1 MKIVRFR
8 DPSGYVRNGK
18 WTENGIIFS
27 GKEYDKNKIEIL
39 PPVDPTKIV
48 CVGLNYKDHAEETN
62 SEIPER
68 PMLFLK
74 TPNTIIGHE
83 DTIELPSGKERVDY
97 EAELAVIIGKQCK
110 NVDKEEAM
118 EVVRG
123 FTCLNDISNRDDQ
136 SKEQNWVRGKSFD
149 NAAPIGPVIAT
160 PDHVSKD
167 AEIKLRLND
176 ELKQES
182 SREQLIFN
190 IRELISEITEYLTL
204 EPGDII
210 ATGTPSGIGS
220 LSSGDKVEV
229 EIEGIGKLKNY
240 VK

>member
-1 MKIVRFR
+1 MRIVRFR

-39 PPVDPTKIV
+39 PPVDPTKVV

-74 TPNTIIGHE
+74 TPNTITGHE
-83 DTIELPSGKERVDY
+83 DLIELPSGKERVDY
-97 EAELAVIIGKQCK
+97 EAELAVVIGKQCK

-149 NAAPIGPVIAT
+149 SAAPIGPVIAT
-160 PDHVSKD
+160 PGHVPKD